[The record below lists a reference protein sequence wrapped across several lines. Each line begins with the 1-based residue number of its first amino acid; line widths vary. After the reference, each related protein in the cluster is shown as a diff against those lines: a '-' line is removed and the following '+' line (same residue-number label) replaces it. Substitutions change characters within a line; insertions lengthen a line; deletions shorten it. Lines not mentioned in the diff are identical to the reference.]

1 MTIDS
6 LSLHGKIAI
15 VTGSGR
21 ENGIGAAIAMT
32 LGRHGA
38 AVTIHY
44 VNDSVTDRAQA
55 IADGIREDGGKAAVV
70 QASIETPEGAQY
82 LVGETLRAFNTDH
95 IDILVNN
102 AGVPLFGETLAV
114 TPKQIS
120 EVLDV
125 NIKGT
130 IFIAQ
135 AVIPLIAP
143 EGRIVNISSIASKLG
158 DNYIPV
164 YGASK
169 AALDSLTWSWAKEWG
184 RSKGITV
191 NAVAPGPVL
200 TDAIPAAI
208 ADEFQR
214 PSIEMT
220 RAANRA
226 GTAKDIAD
234 AVLLLVS
241 EKARW
246 ITGQYISSWHQSP
259 RNIMGIQVSTLDE
272 FSAISLLLFDAARVS
287 HIHTNEQYAPFPSR
301 RPGSTS
307 LAMHLALA
315 RLEIDPERTE
325 GWASEETASS
335 LTHYN
340 ASIEIL
346 RNQLGG
352 AQLMAHEAI
361 IGVVLFTNNLA
372 RWKTHMSGLQKMIEY
387 RGGIETLSSP
397 YLQVTTIWMDLTGS
411 MILDQIPHF
420 KACQADP
427 STADY
432 IQPNFNEAMDPA
444 QRSHRDTE
452 TLLELLLKLSNLAAG
467 KSERELS
474 EDSVLLEELQ
484 ASVYTT
490 LTLPRYSPDMHQHL
504 LASCVMTYEMFR
516 LAVLLYLSGPVTFLA
531 GNRTFNVVTPHL
543 RGRLLRMYREHRLG
557 WMGLEHVE
565 LFILVVGTLT
575 EVGQDR
581 QTLLV
586 ELQRIIRVQGL
597 RWNGLVDKLRSMA
610 WVDVVWSASLDKL
623 HKDLAIL

>member
-1 MTIDS
+1 MTTDS

-21 ENGIGAAIAMT
+21 ENGIGAAIATT
-32 LGRHGA
+32 LARHGA

-44 VNDSVTDRAQA
+44 VSDSVIDRAQA
-55 IADGIREDGGKAAVV
+55 IADGIREDGGKAAVI
-70 QASIETPEGAQY
+70 QTSIETPEGAQY

-130 IFIAQ
+130 IFVAQ

-143 EGRIVNISSIASKLG
+143 GGRIVNISSIASKLG

-169 AALDSLTWSWAKEWG
+169 AALDSLTWSWAKEASCFWTKFHAFYWG

-246 ITGQYISSWHQSP
+246 ITGQYIS
-259 RNIMGIQVSTLDE
+259 VSGG
-272 FSAISLLLFDAARVS
+272 V
-287 HIHTNEQYAPFPSR
+287 TN
-301 RPGSTS
+301 
-307 LAMHLALA
+307 
-315 RLEIDPERTE
+315 
-325 GWASEETASS
+325 
-335 LTHYN
+335 
-340 ASIEIL
+340 
-346 RNQLGG
+346 
-352 AQLMAHEAI
+352 
-361 IGVVLFTNNLA
+361 
-372 RWKTHMSGLQKMIEY
+372 
-387 RGGIETLSSP
+387 
-397 YLQVTTIWMDLTGS
+397 
-411 MILDQIPHF
+411 
-420 KACQADP
+420 
-427 STADY
+427 
-432 IQPNFNEAMDPA
+432 
-444 QRSHRDTE
+444 
-452 TLLELLLKLSNLAAG
+452 
-467 KSERELS
+467 
-474 EDSVLLEELQ
+474 
-484 ASVYTT
+484 
-490 LTLPRYSPDMHQHL
+490 
-504 LASCVMTYEMFR
+504 
-516 LAVLLYLSGPVTFLA
+516 
-531 GNRTFNVVTPHL
+531 
-543 RGRLLRMYREHRLG
+543 
-557 WMGLEHVE
+557 
-565 LFILVVGTLT
+565 
-575 EVGQDR
+575 
-581 QTLLV
+581 
-586 ELQRIIRVQGL
+586 
-597 RWNGLVDKLRSMA
+597 
-610 WVDVVWSASLDKL
+610 
-623 HKDLAIL
+623 

>member
-95 IDILVNN
+95 IDIL
-102 AGVPLFGETLAV
+102 
-114 TPKQIS
+114 
-120 EVLDV
+120 VLDV

-246 ITGQYISSWHQSP
+246 ITGQYIS
-259 RNIMGIQVSTLDE
+259 VSGG
-272 FSAISLLLFDAARVS
+272 V
-287 HIHTNEQYAPFPSR
+287 TN
-301 RPGSTS
+301 
-307 LAMHLALA
+307 
-315 RLEIDPERTE
+315 
-325 GWASEETASS
+325 
-335 LTHYN
+335 
-340 ASIEIL
+340 
-346 RNQLGG
+346 
-352 AQLMAHEAI
+352 
-361 IGVVLFTNNLA
+361 
-372 RWKTHMSGLQKMIEY
+372 
-387 RGGIETLSSP
+387 
-397 YLQVTTIWMDLTGS
+397 
-411 MILDQIPHF
+411 
-420 KACQADP
+420 
-427 STADY
+427 
-432 IQPNFNEAMDPA
+432 
-444 QRSHRDTE
+444 
-452 TLLELLLKLSNLAAG
+452 
-467 KSERELS
+467 
-474 EDSVLLEELQ
+474 
-484 ASVYTT
+484 
-490 LTLPRYSPDMHQHL
+490 
-504 LASCVMTYEMFR
+504 
-516 LAVLLYLSGPVTFLA
+516 
-531 GNRTFNVVTPHL
+531 
-543 RGRLLRMYREHRLG
+543 
-557 WMGLEHVE
+557 
-565 LFILVVGTLT
+565 
-575 EVGQDR
+575 
-581 QTLLV
+581 
-586 ELQRIIRVQGL
+586 
-597 RWNGLVDKLRSMA
+597 
-610 WVDVVWSASLDKL
+610 
-623 HKDLAIL
+623 

>member
-32 LGRHGA
+32 LARQGA

-44 VNDSVTDRAQA
+44 VSDSVTVRAQA
-55 IADGIREDGGKAAVV
+55 IADGIREEGGKAAVV

-130 IFIAQ
+130 IFVAQ

-143 EGRIVNISSIASKLG
+143 GGRIVNISSIASKLG
-158 DNYIPV
+158 DNYIP
-164 YGASK
+164 
-169 AALDSLTWSWAKEWG
+169 WG

-226 GTAKDIAD
+226 GTTKDIAD

-246 ITGQYISSWHQSP
+246 ITGQYIS
-259 RNIMGIQVSTLDE
+259 VSGG
-272 FSAISLLLFDAARVS
+272 V
-287 HIHTNEQYAPFPSR
+287 TN
-301 RPGSTS
+301 
-307 LAMHLALA
+307 
-315 RLEIDPERTE
+315 
-325 GWASEETASS
+325 
-335 LTHYN
+335 
-340 ASIEIL
+340 
-346 RNQLGG
+346 
-352 AQLMAHEAI
+352 
-361 IGVVLFTNNLA
+361 
-372 RWKTHMSGLQKMIEY
+372 
-387 RGGIETLSSP
+387 
-397 YLQVTTIWMDLTGS
+397 
-411 MILDQIPHF
+411 
-420 KACQADP
+420 
-427 STADY
+427 
-432 IQPNFNEAMDPA
+432 
-444 QRSHRDTE
+444 
-452 TLLELLLKLSNLAAG
+452 
-467 KSERELS
+467 
-474 EDSVLLEELQ
+474 
-484 ASVYTT
+484 
-490 LTLPRYSPDMHQHL
+490 
-504 LASCVMTYEMFR
+504 
-516 LAVLLYLSGPVTFLA
+516 
-531 GNRTFNVVTPHL
+531 
-543 RGRLLRMYREHRLG
+543 
-557 WMGLEHVE
+557 
-565 LFILVVGTLT
+565 
-575 EVGQDR
+575 
-581 QTLLV
+581 
-586 ELQRIIRVQGL
+586 
-597 RWNGLVDKLRSMA
+597 
-610 WVDVVWSASLDKL
+610 
-623 HKDLAIL
+623 

>member
-21 ENGIGAAIAMT
+21 ENGIGAAIAKT
-32 LGRHGA
+32 LARHGA

-44 VNDSVTDRAQA
+44 VSDSVTDRAQA
-55 IADGIREDGGKAAVV
+55 VANGIGADGGKAAVV
-70 QASIETPEGAQY
+70 QSSIETPEGAQY
-82 LVGETLRAFNTDH
+82 LVDETLRAFNTDH

-114 TPKQIS
+114 TPKQLAD
-120 EVLDV
+120 VLDV

-130 IFIAQ
+130 IFVAQ

-143 EGRIVNISSIASKLG
+143 GGRIVNISSIASKLG

-246 ITGQYISSWHQSP
+246 ITGQYIS
-259 RNIMGIQVSTLDE
+259 
-272 FSAISLLLFDAARVS
+272 
-287 HIHTNEQYAPFPSR
+287 YAVAVKQEAPVCKLMRELCFALALADDS
-301 RPGSTS
+301 
-307 LAMHLALA
+307 AMHLALA
-315 RLEIDPERTE
+315 RLEIDPERTG
-325 GWASEETASS
+325 GWASEESANS

-361 IGVVLFTNNLA
+361 IGVVVNLACYDIFTNNLA
-372 RWKTHMSGLQKMIEY
+372 RWTTHMSGLKKMIEY
-387 RGGIETLSSP
+387 RGGIETLSSQN
-397 YLQVTTIWMDLTGS
+397 LQVTTIWMDLTGS
-411 MILDQIPHF
+411 MILDQIPHLRTY
-420 KACQADP
+420 QADP
-427 STADY
+427 SPILD
-432 IQPNFNEAMDPA
+432 ELMDSI
-444 QRSHRDTE
+444 QRSIRDIE
-452 TLLELLLKLSNLAAG
+452 LLLASLLKLSNLAAG
-467 KSERELS
+467 KSEHELS
-474 EDSVLLEELQ
+474 E
-484 ASVYTT
+484 
-490 LTLPRYSPDMHQHL
+490 
-504 LASCVMTYEMFR
+504 
-516 LAVLLYLSGPVTFLA
+516 
-531 GNRTFNVVTPHL
+531 
-543 RGRLLRMYREHRLG
+543 
-557 WMGLEHVE
+557 
-565 LFILVVGTLT
+565 
-575 EVGQDR
+575 
-581 QTLLV
+581 
-586 ELQRIIRVQGL
+586 
-597 RWNGLVDKLRSMA
+597 
-610 WVDVVWSASLDKL
+610 
-623 HKDLAIL
+623 

>member
-246 ITGQYISSWHQSP
+246 ITGQYIS
-259 RNIMGIQVSTLDE
+259 E
-272 FSAISLLLFDAARVS
+272 
-287 HIHTNEQYAPFPSR
+287 APVCKLMRELCFALALADDS
-301 RPGSTS
+301 
-307 LAMHLALA
+307 AMHLALA
-315 RLEIDPERTE
+315 RLEIDPERTGGQSSQE
-325 GWASEETASS
+325 NASS

-346 RNQLGG
+346 RNQLGD
-352 AQLMAHEAI
+352 AQLLAHEAI

-387 RGGIETLSSP
+387 RGGIETLSSQ

>member
-1 MTIDS
+1 MTTDS
-6 LSLHGKIAI
+6 LSLQGMIAI

-21 ENGIGAAIAMT
+21 ENGIGAAIATT
-32 LGRHGA
+32 LARQGA

-44 VNDSVTDRAQA
+44 VSDSVTDRAQA
-55 IADGIREDGGKAAVV
+55 IANGIREDGGKAAVV

-130 IFIAQ
+130 IFVAQ

-143 EGRIVNISSIASKLG
+143 GGRIVNISSIASKLG

-169 AALDSLTWSWAKEWG
+169 AALDSLTWSWAKEANQWG

-246 ITGQYISSWHQSP
+246 ITGQYIS
-259 RNIMGIQVSTLDE
+259 VSGG
-272 FSAISLLLFDAARVS
+272 V
-287 HIHTNEQYAPFPSR
+287 TN
-301 RPGSTS
+301 
-307 LAMHLALA
+307 
-315 RLEIDPERTE
+315 
-325 GWASEETASS
+325 
-335 LTHYN
+335 
-340 ASIEIL
+340 
-346 RNQLGG
+346 
-352 AQLMAHEAI
+352 
-361 IGVVLFTNNLA
+361 
-372 RWKTHMSGLQKMIEY
+372 
-387 RGGIETLSSP
+387 
-397 YLQVTTIWMDLTGS
+397 
-411 MILDQIPHF
+411 
-420 KACQADP
+420 
-427 STADY
+427 
-432 IQPNFNEAMDPA
+432 
-444 QRSHRDTE
+444 
-452 TLLELLLKLSNLAAG
+452 
-467 KSERELS
+467 
-474 EDSVLLEELQ
+474 
-484 ASVYTT
+484 
-490 LTLPRYSPDMHQHL
+490 
-504 LASCVMTYEMFR
+504 
-516 LAVLLYLSGPVTFLA
+516 
-531 GNRTFNVVTPHL
+531 
-543 RGRLLRMYREHRLG
+543 
-557 WMGLEHVE
+557 
-565 LFILVVGTLT
+565 
-575 EVGQDR
+575 
-581 QTLLV
+581 
-586 ELQRIIRVQGL
+586 
-597 RWNGLVDKLRSMA
+597 
-610 WVDVVWSASLDKL
+610 
-623 HKDLAIL
+623 